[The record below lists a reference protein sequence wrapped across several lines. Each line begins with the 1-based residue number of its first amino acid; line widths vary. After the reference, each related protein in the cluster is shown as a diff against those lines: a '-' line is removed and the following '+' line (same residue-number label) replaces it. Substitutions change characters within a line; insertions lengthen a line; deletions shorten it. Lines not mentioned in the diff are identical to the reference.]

1 LVDHEARGARAGRG
15 ILRGAARAI
24 VGGRHRTRPDNRR
37 RNGALMRE
45 MDYLGSRTW
54 METSTMNWRDRI
66 STDPAICHGQACIK
80 GTRIPVAVV
89 LDNLAAGLSADEI
102 VASYPPL
109 RVEDVRAA
117 TAYAAE
123 LARERIVEISQPGAA

>member
-1 LVDHEARGARAGRG
+1 
-15 ILRGAARAI
+15 
-24 VGGRHRTRPDNRR
+24 
-37 RNGALMRE
+37 
-45 MDYLGSRTW
+45 
-54 METSTMNWRDRI
+54 METSAMDWRDRL

>member
-1 LVDHEARGARAGRG
+1 MEPIA
-15 ILRGAARAI
+15 
-24 VGGRHRTRPDNRR
+24 
-37 RNGALMRE
+37 MEWRE
-45 MDYLGSRTW
+45 
-54 METSTMNWRDRI
+54 RI
-66 STDPAICHGQACIK
+66 SIDPAVCHGQACIK

-89 LDNLAAGLSADEI
+89 QGSLATGLSAEQI

-123 LARERIVEISQPGAA
+123 LARERFVETVDRGAA